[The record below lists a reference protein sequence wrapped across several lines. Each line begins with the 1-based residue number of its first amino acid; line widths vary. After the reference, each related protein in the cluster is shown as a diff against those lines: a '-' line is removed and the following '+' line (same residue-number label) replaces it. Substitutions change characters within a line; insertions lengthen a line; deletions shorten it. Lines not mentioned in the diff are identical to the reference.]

1 MGRKSKSMVAM
12 QAEIVSAAD
21 SDMRVV
27 QTQLTP
33 AMQDVVS
40 EIDAL
45 FGDIQV
51 ASLTSFWRIGK
62 LISDVQADPEK
73 FLTPE
78 QQASHVD
85 GGSLLVSIFAPV
97 YSADQLRGAVNFF
110 EKYPT
115 EAHIHRLLALR
126 CPDRPRWRL
135 TTSHVQL
142 LSQIPDQTQRESIEN
157 KCAEEAY
164 TARALA
170 NELHE
175 IRGKQKGSGRTHQA
189 PKGLKQQVFDLL
201 QHQRRFIARSE
212 SLWLNEK
219 KDNIYDDLVNASP
232 SKLAGAVLGY
242 FKEIIQNFETMS
254 DIVADHVAMCA
265 KVQGELASRD
275 DDADSEEYED
285 AEDTEGHEKISSDI
299 IR

>member
-12 QAEIVSAAD
+12 QAEIVSATN

-27 QTQLTP
+27 QAQLTP
-33 AMQDVVS
+33 ALQEVVS

-45 FGDIQV
+45 FGDIQM

-62 LISDVQADPEK
+62 LISDVQASPEQ

-78 QQASHVD
+78 QQAAHVD

-97 YSADQLRGAVNFF
+97 YTAEQLRGAVNFF
-110 EKYPT
+110 EKYPS
-115 EAHIHRLLALR
+115 EAHINRLLTLR

-142 LSQIPDQTQRESIEN
+142 LSQIPDPAQRESIEN

-175 IRGKQKGSGRTHQA
+175 IRGKQKSSGRTHQA

-219 KDNIYDDLVNASP
+219 KDNIYDDLANAS
-232 SKLAGAVLGY
+232 SAKLSGAVLGY
-242 FKEIIQNFETMS
+242 FKEIAQNFETLS
-254 DIVADHVAMCA
+254 DIIADHVAMCA
-265 KVQGELASRD
+265 KVQQELDRRD
-275 DDADSEEYED
+275 ETEDYED
-285 AEDTEGHEKISSDI
+285 SDSHEKISSDI

>member
-1 MGRKSKSMVAM
+1 MGRKSKSMIAM
-12 QAEIVSAAD
+12 QAELVSSAR
-21 SDMRVV
+21 SDLQVV
-27 QTQLTP
+27 PANLTP
-33 AMQDVVS
+33 ALQEVVA

-62 LISDVQADPEK
+62 LISDVQAAPER

-85 GGSLLVSIFAPV
+85 GGSLIVSIFAPV
-97 YSADQLRGAVNFF
+97 YTAEQLRGAVNFF
-110 EKYPT
+110 DKYPS
-115 EAHIHRLLALR
+115 EDQINRLLTLR

-142 LSQIPDQTQRESIEN
+142 LAQIPDQTQRESIET

-175 IRGKQKGSGRTHQA
+175 IRGKQKNGGRSHQA

-219 KDNIYDDLVNASP
+219 KDNIYDDIANAS
-232 SKLAGAVLGY
+232 SAKLSGAVMGY
-242 FKEIIQNFETMS
+242 FKEITQNFETMS

-265 KVQGELASRD
+265 KIQQELDRREQSDDGED
-275 DDADSEEYED
+275 YED
-285 AEDTEGHEKISSDI
+285 TTGHEKLSSDI

>member
-1 MGRKSKSMVAM
+1 MGRKSKSTVAM
-12 QAEIVSAAD
+12 QAEIVSSAQ
-21 SDMRVV
+21 SDLRVV
-27 QTQLTP
+27 HTQLTP
-33 AMQDVVS
+33 AMQEVVS

-45 FGDIQV
+45 FGDIQM

-62 LISDVQADPEK
+62 LISDVQASPER

-78 QQASHVD
+78 QQAAHVD
-85 GGSLLVSIFAPV
+85 GGSLIVSIFAPV
-97 YSADQLRGAVNFF
+97 YTADQLRGAVNFF
-110 EKYPT
+110 EKYPS
-115 EAHIHRLLALR
+115 EAHINRLLSLR

-142 LSQIPDQTQRESIEN
+142 LSQIPDQAQRESIEN

-175 IRGKQKGSGRTHQA
+175 IRGKQKNSGRTHQA

-212 SLWLNEK
+212 SLWLSEK
-219 KDNIYDDLVNASP
+219 KDNIYDDLANASP
-232 SKLAGAVLGY
+232 SKLNGAVMGY
-242 FKEIIQNFETMS
+242 FKEIVENFETIS
-254 DIVADHVAMCA
+254 DIVSDHVAMCA
-265 KVQGELASRD
+265 KVQQELDRRD
-275 DDADSEEYED
+275 ENAGDES
-285 AEDTEGHEKISSDI
+285 AETEGHEKISSDI

>member
-1 MGRKSKSMVAM
+1 MGRKSKSMVAL
-12 QAEIVSAAD
+12 QAEIVSAAN
-21 SDMRVV
+21 SDIRVV
-27 QTQLTP
+27 QTQMTP
-33 AMQDVVS
+33 ALQEVVA

-45 FGDIQV
+45 FGDIQM

-62 LISDVQADPEK
+62 LISEVQSDPER

-78 QQASHVD
+78 QRAAHVD
-85 GGSLLVSIFAPV
+85 GGSLIVSIFAPV
-97 YSADQLRGAVNFF
+97 YTADQLRGAVNFF
-110 EKYPT
+110 EKYPS
-115 EAHIHRLLALR
+115 EAHINRLLSLR

-142 LSQIPDQTQRESIEN
+142 LSQIPDETQREAIEN

-175 IRGKQKGSGRTHQA
+175 IRGKQKNSGRTHQA

-219 KDNIYDDLVNASP
+219 KDNIYDDIANAAP
-232 SKLAGAVLGY
+232 SKLSGAVLGY
-242 FKEIIQNFETMS
+242 FKEIVENFETMS
-254 DIVADHVAMCA
+254 DMVADHVAMCA
-265 KVQGELASRD
+265 KIQRELDRRD
-275 DDADSEEYED
+275 EAAEVEVED
-285 AEDTEGHEKISSDI
+285 YEDTESHKKISSDI